1 MAKYT
6 DSVCRLCRR
15 EGAKLFLKGD
25 RCYGPKC
32 AMNKRPTPPGQHGQS
47 RKKVSQYGMQLRE
60 KQKMR
65 RAYGLLEKQFA
76 AIYEKASRVRNMPT
90 GEAMLQ
96 LLELRLDN
104 VAYRLGFGTSRA
116 QARQFVTH
124 NHLLVNGKKA
134 NIASM
139 TLKVGDVISVA
150 PNSRDIE
157 VFKALREGPA
167 HTVPKWLDLNAD
179 ALEGKILQKPERSD
193 IDLTLSEHL
202 VVEHYSK

>member
-76 AIYEKASRVRNMPT
+76 AIFEKASRVRNMPT

-124 NHLLVNGKKA
+124 NHILVNGKKA
-134 NIASM
+134 NIASI

-157 VFKALREGPA
+157 VFKALREGPV